1 MADIELSDNPNVDT
15 GYVTVGDKKHKTQ
28 LTAQL
33 DASNIELSD
42 SPNVDTGFVRIN
54 GKKHKV
60 KLVASLYGGG
70 GGGGGTGAVDSVNG
84 KTGTVILAASD
95 IPMGEDT
102 VESAINDKISQTG
115 GALTGALSTTIAATG
130 SYDDMV
136 VAEFTSKR
144 GSPVITFQLTA
155 SSNGIFKIRQVSK
168 GVVKDIISLTPSL
181 IEGNGTQ
188 ILGSMGRAF
197 TNVYTNAINDLTAP
211 GVGDRLISAGSTLPR
226 LTARLLGTIVQYTGP
241 TTSDYISGHFYK
253 AVDKNGF
260 KWEELSVNNT
270 NFINSNAALYTLTS
284 LESFFTSSDAKL
296 AKVYNESKLPTSGS
310 YTVFSLG
317 WTYTDSGNAP
327 ALLAVELATGKLYY
341 YQGTEANCTSTAW
354 KEFNFGGAT
363 LQSTDDYGIRGDY
376 CSKYG
381 VIKIG
386 NSKPDIIS
394 STEILWVGPNI
405 IKMPGTL
412 ANPSES
418 LVTLANSITHTIH
431 KTTDFDLVYVHGL
444 DELLECDKV
453 CFSRTKPTEEGT
465 CQVWFNGIEWKFRD
479 VNQGNVWTAA
489 RCQPL
494 GRVIF
499 TDGAPTRIDYVGW
512 YHPNMYN
519 A

>member
-1 MADIELSDNPNVDT
+1 MAKIKAIKYLGWKFLRIPHTASEDEALSWP
-15 GYVTVGDKKHKTQ
+15 GGFEGAGGD
-28 LTAQL
+28 
-33 DASNIELSD
+33 
-42 SPNVDTGFVRIN
+42 
-54 GKKHKV
+54 
-60 KLVASLYGGG
+60 
-70 GGGGGTGAVDSVNG
+70 GAVKSVNG
-84 KTGTVILAASD
+84 KTGSVEITAED
-95 IPMGEDT
+95 IPVGTDSTVALALESKVSKVGDTMTGQLYIETISRLDT
-102 VESAINDKISQTG
+102 VYSSAI
-115 GALTGALSTTIAATG
+115 ALLPHKEGEGNRVPIIL
-130 SYDDMV
+130 
-136 VAEFTSKR
+136 E
-144 GSPVITFQLTA
+144 GSPQGNFRIRSKTSPLMSISTISATFPKGA
-155 SSNGIFKIRQVSK
+155 RINGSSNILD
-168 GVVKDIISLTPSL
+168 VVWTNHINNMTAHPSL
-181 IEGNGTQ
+181 ACNLLGYSEIMPAPSATLLNS
-188 ILGSMGRAF
+188 ILFYIGP
-197 TNVYTNAINDLTAP
+197 TNENYTNN
-211 GVGDRLISAGSTLPR
+211 R
-226 LTARLLGTIVQYTGP
+226 
-241 TTSDYISGHFYK
+241 FYK
-253 AVDKNGF
+253 VIEDNGY
-260 KWEELSVNNT
+260 KWKELTVNSSHY
-270 NFINSNAALYTLTS
+270 INNNASTYTLESISS
-284 LESFFTSSDAKL
+284 LFTSSDAKL
-296 AKVYNESKLPTSGS
+296 AKVYNEAKLPTTGA
-310 YTVFSLG
+310 YTIFSLG
-317 WTYTDSGNAP
+317 WTYTDSENAP

-363 LQSTDDYGIRGDY
+363 PQSADDYGIRGDY

-386 NSKPDIIS
+386 TKPDIIS

-418 LVTLANSITHTIH
+418 LVTVANSITHTIH

-444 DELLECDKV
+444 DDLLECDKV

-499 TDGAPTRIDYVGW
+499 TDGTPTRIDYVGW

>member
-1 MADIELSDNPNVDT
+1 MAKIKAVKYLGWKFLRIPHN
-15 GYVTVGDKKHKTQ
+15 
-28 LTAQL
+28 
-33 DASNIELSD
+33 ASENE
-42 SPNVDTGFVRIN
+42 
-54 GKKHKV
+54 
-60 KLVASLYGGG
+60 
-70 GGGGGTGAVDSVNG
+70 
-84 KTGTVILAASD
+84 
-95 IPMGEDT
+95 
-102 VESAINDKISQTG
+102 
-115 GALTGALSTTIAATG
+115 ALSW
-130 SYDDMV
+130 
-136 VAEFTSKR
+136 
-144 GSPVITFQLTA
+144 
-155 SSNGIFKIRQVSK
+155 
-168 GVVKDIISLTPSL
+168 
-181 IEGNGTQ
+181 
-188 ILGSMGRAF
+188 
-197 TNVYTNAINDLTAP
+197 P
-211 GVGDRLISAGSTLPR
+211 GGFESAGSGGSDKPLVRNVYFLAPNKGRVVLNGNKSNIYVWAFGKDEEAELKVVEGRYNANMDATQFMINTTWDIESIDVTLQPGP
-226 LTARLLGTIVQYTGP
+226 ASLGKK
-241 TTSDYISGHFYK
+241 D
-253 AVDKNGF
+253 
-260 KWEELSVNNT
+260 
-270 NFINSNAALYTLTS
+270 AALTLEVFKRLDKQTIIQLIIDNSINNDASTYDLTS
-284 LESFFTSSDAKL
+284 LSSMFSSSR
-296 AKVYNESKLPTSGS
+296 SKLVKIHAEERMPTTGA
-310 YTVFSLG
+310 YTVLSLG
-317 WTYTDSGNAP
+317 WTYTDSENAP

-341 YQGTEANCTSTAW
+341 YQGTEANCTSAAW
-354 KEFNFGGAT
+354 KEFNFGDAT
-363 LQSTDDYGIRGDY
+363 LQSADDYGIRGDY

-418 LVTLANSITHTIH
+418 LVTLANSINHTIH

>member
-1 MADIELSDNPNVDT
+1 MAKIKAIKYLGWKFLRIPHTASEDEALSWP
-15 GYVTVGDKKHKTQ
+15 GGFEGAGGD
-28 LTAQL
+28 
-33 DASNIELSD
+33 
-42 SPNVDTGFVRIN
+42 
-54 GKKHKV
+54 
-60 KLVASLYGGG
+60 
-70 GGGGGTGAVDSVNG
+70 GAVKSVNG
-84 KTGTVILAASD
+84 KTGSVEITAED
-95 IPMGEDT
+95 IPVGDSNVAQSLDNKVSKEGDT
-102 VESAINDKISQTG
+102 LNGPLNFLPQST
-115 GALTGALSTTIAATG
+115 ALTFNGKALLRAT
-130 SYDDMV
+130 
-136 VAEFTSKR
+136 K
-144 GSPVITFQLTA
+144 SP
-155 SSNGIFKIRQVSK
+155 
-168 GVVKDIISLTPSL
+168 
-181 IEGNGTQ
+181 
-188 ILGSMGRAF
+188 ILGGRKS
-197 TNVYTNAINDLTAP
+197 TEAP
-211 GVGDRLISAGSTLPR
+211 I
-226 LTARLLGTIVQYTGP
+226 
-241 TTSDYISGHFYK
+241 
-253 AVDKNGF
+253 
-260 KWEELSVNNT
+260 EEMEV
-270 NFINSNAALYTLTS
+270 NFINQLGIPRGWGSTARAHIVVGGRSAPTDLTLPKSLSDFSYLYTGSTTS
-284 LESFFTSSDAKL
+284 KYIHGHIYYRAYGATSWTDLSPELNYINNNASTYTLESISSLFTSSDAKL
-296 AKVYNESKLPTSGS
+296 AKVYNEAKLPTTGA
-310 YTVFSLG
+310 YTIFSLG
-317 WTYTDSGNAP
+317 WTYTDSENAP

-363 LQSTDDYGIRGDY
+363 PQSADDYGIRGDY

-386 NSKPDIIS
+386 TKPDIIS

-418 LVTLANSITHTIH
+418 LVTVANSITHTIH

-444 DELLECDKV
+444 DDLLECDKV

-499 TDGAPTRIDYVGW
+499 TDGTPTRIDYVGW

>member
-70 GGGGGTGAVDSVNG
+70 GGGGGTGAVDSANG

-115 GALTGALSTTIAATG
+115 GA
-130 SYDDMV
+130 
-136 VAEFTSKR
+136 
-144 GSPVITFQLTA
+144 
-155 SSNGIFKIRQVSK
+155 
-168 GVVKDIISLTPSL
+168 
-181 IEGNGTQ
+181 
-188 ILGSMGRAF
+188 
-197 TNVYTNAINDLTAP
+197 
-211 GVGDRLISAGSTLPR
+211 
-226 LTARLLGTIVQYTGP
+226 
-241 TTSDYISGHFYK
+241 
-253 AVDKNGF
+253 
-260 KWEELSVNNT
+260 
-270 NFINSNAALYTLTS
+270 
-284 LESFFTSSDAKL
+284 
-296 AKVYNESKLPTSGS
+296 
-310 YTVFSLG
+310 
-317 WTYTDSGNAP
+317 
-327 ALLAVELATGKLYY
+327 
-341 YQGTEANCTSTAW
+341 
-354 KEFNFGGAT
+354 T

-386 NSKPDIIS
+386 NSKPDITS